1 MDWSYALTGIC
12 LKGHIK
18 LMDGFTVMAEHT
30 RRRILDY
37 LREAVADDLG
47 GDAQERRGRDVG
59 SLVNALDM
67 PQPTVSKHLRVL
79 REAGVVTVQVH
90 GPRRVYS
97 LAPRPL
103 GDVQAWLEPYR
114 QIWTESFDAL
124 ERHLD
129 NQPEQP
135 DQNQEDAP

>member
-1 MDWSYALTGIC
+1 
-12 LKGHIK
+12 
-18 LMDGFTVMAEHT
+18 MDGFTVVAEHN

-37 LREAVADDLG
+37 LRAAVADDP
-47 GDAQERRGRDVG
+47 GDTREPRGRDVG

-79 REAGVVTVQVH
+79 REAGVVTVQID

-97 LAPRPL
+97 LASRPL
-103 GDVQAWLEPYR
+103 GDVHAWLEPYR
-114 QIWTESFDAL
+114 RMWTESFDAL

-129 NQPEQP
+129 NGPKEP
-135 DQNQEDAP
+135 DQRQEDAP

>member
-1 MDWSYALTGIC
+1 
-12 LKGHIK
+12 
-18 LMDGFTVMAEHT
+18 MDGFTVVAEHT

-37 LREAVADDLG
+37 LREALTNDSG
-47 GDAQERRGRDVG
+47 RNGDERRGRDVG
-59 SLVNALDM
+59 SLVDALDV

-90 GPRRVYS
+90 GPRRVYF

-103 GDVQAWLEPYR
+103 SDVHAWLEPYR
-114 QIWTESFDAL
+114 QMWTESLDAL

-129 NQPEQP
+129 DGPEQP
-135 DQNQEDAP
+135 DQKQEDAP

>member
-1 MDWSYALTGIC
+1 
-12 LKGHIK
+12 
-18 LMDGFTVMAEHT
+18 MDGFTVVAEHT

-37 LREAVADDLG
+37 LREALADDS
-47 GDAQERRGRDVG
+47 DSQERRGCDVG

-79 REAGVVTVQVH
+79 REAGVVTVHGH

-103 GDVQAWLEPYR
+103 SDVHAWLEPYR
-114 QIWTESFDAL
+114 HMWTESLDAL

-129 NQPEQP
+129 NEPEQR
-135 DQNQEDAP
+135 DQKQEDAT

>member
-1 MDWSYALTGIC
+1 
-12 LKGHIK
+12 
-18 LMDGFTVMAEHT
+18 MDGFTVVAEHN

-37 LREAVADDLG
+37 LRDAVADDPRS
-47 GDAQERRGRDVG
+47 DPQEPRGRDVG

-79 REAGVVTVQVH
+79 REAGVVTAQIH

-103 GDVQAWLEPYR
+103 SDVHAWLEPYR
-114 QIWTESFDAL
+114 QMRTESFDAR

-129 NQPEQP
+129 NEPETP
-135 DQNQEDAP
+135 DQKQEDAP

>member
-1 MDWSYALTGIC
+1 
-12 LKGHIK
+12 
-18 LMDGFTVMAEHT
+18 MDGFTVVAEHT

-37 LREAVADDLG
+37 LREAVAN
-47 GDAQERRGRDVG
+47 DALERRGRDVG

-79 REAGVVTVQVH
+79 REAGVVTVHVH

-103 GDVQAWLEPYR
+103 SDVHAWLEPYR
-114 QIWTESFDAL
+114 HMWTESLDAL

-129 NQPEQP
+129 NEPEQP
-135 DQNQEDAP
+135 DQKQEDAT